1 MLFDYQVF
9 LIIKLWLTKKM
20 TEQQDIVA
28 LIPVREGSQRV
39 KGKNF
44 IPFCEGKSLLEIK
57 INALKEADCFDH
69 IYVSSDSIRAHD
81 LAEENGVEI
90 LLRAEKMCEADVI
103 WSDVVEHIM
112 NTIPGNPIVI
122 WALAT
127 SPLFNRY
134 TNAVKDFLAHKEN
147 DSLVAVLPK
156 KSFFINKF
164 GKGINY
170 NPGYWH
176 PYSQE
181 LETYY
186 EVTGACYIGLKS
198 DMIKWRYWFG
208 IKPYLFE
215 VSETEAI
222 DVDTLEQFKVAQKLH
237 KTPLEL

>member
-1 MLFDYQVF
+1 
-9 LIIKLWLTKKM
+9 M
-20 TEQQDIVA
+20 TNPDIVA

-39 KGKNF
+39 KNKNF
-44 IPFCEGKSLLEIK
+44 VEFAGRRSLLDIK
-57 INALKEADCFDH
+57 INHLKQAGCFDR
-69 IYVSSDSIRAHD
+69 IYISSDSDRARQI
-81 LAEENGVEI
+81 AKENEI
-90 LLRAEKMCEADVI
+90 DFLERATEMCQSSVI
-103 WSDVVEHIM
+103 WADVVEHIM
-112 NTIPGNPIVI
+112 NTIPGNPIVV

-127 SPLFNRY
+127 SPLFERY
-134 TNAVKDFLAHKEN
+134 ADVVEDFLAHKES

-186 EVTGACYIGLKS
+186 EVTGACYIGRKS
-198 DMIKWRYWFG
+198 DMLKWKYWFG
-208 IKPYLFE
+208 IKPHLFE

-222 DVDTLEQFKVAQKLH
+222 DVDTLEQFKFAQKLH
-237 KTPLEL
+237 DL

>member
-1 MLFDYQVF
+1 MASP
-9 LIIKLWLTKKM
+9 
-20 TEQQDIVA
+20 DIVA
-28 LIPVREGSQRV
+28 LIPIREGSERIRD
-39 KGKNF
+39 KNF
-44 IPFCEGKSLLEIK
+44 VQFADGKSLLEIK
-57 INALKEADCFDH
+57 INHLKQAKCFDR
-69 IYVSSDSIRAHD
+69 IYISSDSDRAKQI
-81 LAEENGVEI
+81 AKENGIDFLE
-90 LLRAEKMCEADVI
+90 RAIEMCQSSVI
-103 WSDVVEHIM
+103 WADAGEHIM

-134 TNAVKDFLAHKEN
+134 TNAVEDFLAHKEN
-147 DSLVAVLPK
+147 DSLIAVLPK

-164 GKGINY
+164 GRGINY

-186 EVTGACYIGLKS
+186 EVTGACYIGRKS
-198 DMIKWRYWFG
+198 DMLKWRYWFG

-222 DVDTLEQFKVAQKLH
+222 DVDTLEQFKLAQKLH
-237 KTPLEL
+237 DF

>member
-1 MLFDYQVF
+1 MANP
-9 LIIKLWLTKKM
+9 K
-20 TEQQDIVA
+20 IVA
-28 LIPVREGSQRV
+28 LIPVREGSERIRN
-39 KGKNF
+39 KNF
-44 IPFCEGKSLLEIK
+44 VDFAGGKSLLDIK
-57 INALKEADCFDH
+57 IDHLKQAGCFDH
-69 IYVSSDSIRAHD
+69 IYISSDSDKVRQIA
-81 LAEENGVEI
+81 LNNGVDFLE
-90 LLRAEKMCEADVI
+90 RATEMCQSNVI
-103 WSDVVEHIM
+103 WAEAVEHIM
-112 NTIPGNPIVI
+112 NTIPGNPIVT

-127 SPLFNRY
+127 SPLFTRY
-134 TNAVKDFLAHKEN
+134 ANVAEAFLTNKEN

-186 EVTGACYIGLKS
+186 EVTGACYIGRKS
-198 DMIKWRYWFG
+198 DMLKWRYWFG

-222 DVDTLEQFKVAQKLH
+222 DVDTLEQFKFAQKLQDFN
-237 KTPLEL
+237 

>member
-1 MLFDYQVF
+1 M
-9 LIIKLWLTKKM
+9 TK
-20 TEQQDIVA
+20 QQDIVA

-69 IYVSSDSIRAHD
+69 IYVSSDSTRAHD
-81 LAEENGVEI
+81 LAEENGVEFF
-90 LLRAEKMCEADVI
+90 LRAKKMCEADVI

-134 TNAVKDFLAHKEN
+134 TKAVKDFLAHKEN

-164 GKGINY
+164 GRGINY

-186 EVTGACYIGLKS
+186 EVTGASYIGLKS
-198 DMIKWRYWFG
+198 DMLKWRYWFG

-222 DVDTLEQFKVAQKLH
+222 DVDTLEQFKFAHKVAQNLH
-237 KTPLEL
+237 KTPLELLKE

>member
-1 MLFDYQVF
+1 MS
-9 LIIKLWLTKKM
+9 ITNP
-20 TEQQDIVA
+20 DIVA

-39 KGKNF
+39 KNKNF
-44 IPFCEGKSLLEIK
+44 VDFAGRRSLLDIK
-57 INALKEADCFDH
+57 IDHLKQAGCFDR
-69 IYVSSDSIRAHD
+69 IYISSDSDRAKKIVK
-81 LAEENGVEI
+81 ENGIDFLE
-90 LLRAEKMCEADVI
+90 RATEMCQSSVI
-103 WSDVVEHIM
+103 WADVVEHIM
-112 NTIPGNPIVI
+112 NTIPGNPIVV

-127 SPLFNRY
+127 SPLFKRY
-134 TNAVKDFLAHKEN
+134 TNAVEDFLAHKEN

-186 EVTGACYIGLKS
+186 EVTGACYIGRKS
-198 DMIKWRYWFG
+198 DMLKWKYWFG